1 MHKKKYG
8 VLLWFLLMVLFPV
21 RVDAS
26 HHGLTVDQQKEKLE
40 SYNEF
45 YQAAFSGKEET
56 TDFGMYKI

>member
-1 MHKKKYG
+1 MQKKKYG

-40 SYNEF
+40 SYTTRDRLD
-45 YQAAFSGKEET
+45 GKIYSY
-56 TDFGMYKI
+56 FGV